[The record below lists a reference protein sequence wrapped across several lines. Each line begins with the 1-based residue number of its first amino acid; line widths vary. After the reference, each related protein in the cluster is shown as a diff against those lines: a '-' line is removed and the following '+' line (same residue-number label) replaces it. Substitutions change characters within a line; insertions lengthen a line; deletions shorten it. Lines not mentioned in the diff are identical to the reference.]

1 MSKPVTVTLL
11 RDHTHASQQHKA
23 GSKLQVSALT
33 RDWLAAHN
41 LIRTEAA
48 PQKEA
53 KDGNK

>member
-11 RDHTHASQQHKA
+11 RDHTHAGQAYKA
-23 GSKLQVSALT
+23 GSKIQVSTLT

-48 PQKEA
+48 QQQEA
-53 KDGNK
+53 KDGK